1 MEDYKPNSH
10 RFKEEQKESAEK
22 KKVEK
27 VVNSKVKVKK
37 KSEISKFADV
47 FISEDA
53 SNVKSYIFMD
63 VLVPAI
69 KKAISD
75 IVTDGIDM
83 ILYGETGRNKKRS
96 GNNNSTYVSYNRYS
110 DRRDERRETS
120 YRAATRYDFADV
132 TFDTKRDAED
142 VLERM
147 EELLD
152 TYGMVTVGDFNDLI
166 GITGEFTD
174 QRYGWTSLRTT
185 DIIRVRDGYKLKL
198 PRVTPV

>member
-96 GNNNSTYVSYNRYS
+96 NSNNSTYVSYNRYS

-120 YRAATRYDFADV
+120 YRTATRYDFADV